1 MIQLKSR
8 EVVGSNSKLN
18 GCGNVID
25 VCCDNVFNVREW
37 NAVDAKDL
45 YADGRGAMGSG
56 ETRCEDGLK

>member
-18 GCGNVID
+18 RRGNVID

-37 NAVDAKDL
+37 NSVDAEDL
-45 YADGRGAMGSG
+45 YAGGRGAMGSG

>member
-25 VCCDNVFNVREW
+25 VCCDNVFDVREW
-37 NAVDAKDL
+37 NAVDA
-45 YADGRGAMGSG
+45 
-56 ETRCEDGLK
+56 EDCTQMEGVLWEVEKPGVMIA